1 MSFAEL
7 LVQKVESL
15 RLGVVALV
23 HEVGLVGLEGREHRY
38 AKIRISSS
46 DLGKRAGQADDN
58 LSRQTRNLY
67 RNYSNKKS
75 LQNRAKSITTTFARK
90 YAIFRGFYVFR

>member
-38 AKIRISSS
+38 AKIRIES
-46 DLGKRAGQADDN
+46 
-58 LSRQTRNLY
+58 T
-67 RNYSNKKS
+67 
-75 LQNRAKSITTTFARK
+75 
-90 YAIFRGFYVFR
+90 